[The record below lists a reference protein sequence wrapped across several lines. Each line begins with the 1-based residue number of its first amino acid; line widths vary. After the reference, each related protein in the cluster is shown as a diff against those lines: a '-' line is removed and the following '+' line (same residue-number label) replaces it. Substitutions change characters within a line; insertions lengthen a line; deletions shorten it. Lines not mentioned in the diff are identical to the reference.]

1 MWGGK
6 KCVTRHILGIGAPW
20 SQANLTISHNNQNL
34 NFLGENC
41 GAKHLNSTDK
51 INVTEMSTE
60 KTNEVRIGLEVHIQ
74 LTSLK
79 TKLFCG
85 CSSDYKGKDPNSL
98 VCPVCLG
105 IPGSL
110 PVLNEKAVEYAVMA
124 ALALNCKVS
133 ERMFFF
139 RKNYYYPDL
148 PKNFQISQ
156 YDKAG
161 GVPLAVDGYL
171 EIDVTKKRKKVRI
184 GRVHLEEDPG
194 RLIHQGAIDTSPYT
208 LVDYNR
214 SGIALMEIVTE
225 PDLSSPKEA
234 RVFLHKLRSILEHLG
249 IFSGKLEGSMRCDA
263 NISLTGG
270 TRVEVKN
277 ISSFK
282 EVERAL
288 GFEIM
293 RQKNLVKKGLAVKL
307 ETRHWDETRRVTISL
322 RTKEEEHDYRY
333 FPEPDLVP
341 IVITEDFIENVKVKM
356 PELPEARIQ
365 RLVESYS
372 LPRYDAEVLVSD
384 KVLADFFE
392 VAVKLIDRPKDISNW
407 MMGDLLRNLNENNLE
422 LTETKLSPE
431 HLVEMIK
438 LIEEGV
444 ISGKIGKR
452 VLPEMVSTGK
462 HPSQIIEEK
471 GLVKISS
478 QDVLRNVVEKVF
490 SNNPKCVEDALMDEN
505 AVNFLVGQLM
515 RATKGK
521 ADPQLANQ
529 MIQEKLDSLKAKQ
542 NM

>member
-1 MWGGK
+1 
-6 KCVTRHILGIGAPW
+6 
-20 SQANLTISHNNQNL
+20 
-34 NFLGENC
+34 
-41 GAKHLNSTDK
+41 
-51 INVTEMSTE
+51 MSTE
-60 KTNEVRIGLEVHIQ
+60 KNSGVRIGLEVHVQ
-74 LTSLK
+74 LTRLN

-98 VCPVCLG
+98 TCPVCLG
-105 IPGSL
+105 IPGAL

-124 ALALNCKVS
+124 ALALKCKIS

-161 GVPLAVDGYL
+161 GVPLAMDGFLDVDVG
-171 EIDVTKKRKKVRI
+171 KRRKKIRI

-214 SGIALMEIVTE
+214 SGIALMEIVTD
-225 PDLSSPKEA
+225 PDLDSPKEA
-234 RVFLHKLRSILEHLG
+234 RIFLQKLRSILEHLG

-288 GFEIM
+288 SFEIM
-293 RQKNLVKKGLAVKL
+293 RQKNLVKKGLAVQL

-322 RTKEEEHDYRY
+322 RMKEEEHDYRY

-341 IVITEDFIENVKVKM
+341 IVISDAFIEEVKGRM
-356 PELPEARIQ
+356 PELPEARI
-365 RLVESYS
+365 RRFVEAYS
-372 LPRYDAEVLVSD
+372 LPKYDAEVLVSD
-384 KVLADFFE
+384 KALADFFE
-392 VAVKLIDRPKDISNW
+392 RTMNLYDRPKEVSNW

-422 LTETKLSPE
+422 LTESKISPE

-438 LIEEGV
+438 LIDDGV

-452 VLPEMVSTGK
+452 VLPEMVLTGK
-462 HPSQIIEEK
+462 NPSQIIKEK

-478 QDVLRNVVEKVF
+478 RDELQNIVEKVF
-490 SNNPKCVEDALMDEN
+490 AENPKCVEDAIADEN

-515 RATKGK
+515 KATKGK

-529 MIQEKLDSLKAKQ
+529 IIQEKLKSLKAET
-542 NM
+542 

>member
-1 MWGGK
+1 
-6 KCVTRHILGIGAPW
+6 
-20 SQANLTISHNNQNL
+20 
-34 NFLGENC
+34 
-41 GAKHLNSTDK
+41 
-51 INVTEMSTE
+51 MSTQ
-60 KTNEVRIGLEVHIQ
+60 KQSEVRIGLEVHAQ

-85 CSSDYKGKDPNSL
+85 CPSEYKGKDPNSM

-105 IPGSL
+105 MPGSL

-133 ERMFFF
+133 EQMFFF

-156 YDKAG
+156 YDQAG
-161 GVPLAVDGYL
+161 GVPLAVDGHL
-171 EIDVTKKRKKVRI
+171 CIDIGNNQKKIRI

-194 RLIHQGAIDTSPYT
+194 RLVHQGAIDTSPYT

-214 SGIALMEIVTE
+214 SGITLLEMVTE

-234 RVFLHKLRSILEHLG
+234 RVFLQKLRSILEHLG

-293 RQKNLVKKGLAVKL
+293 RQKNLVKKGLSVKL
-307 ETRHWDETRRVTISL
+307 ETRHWDEARRVTISL

-341 IVITEDFIENVKVKM
+341 VVITDKFVENAKSKM
-356 PELPEARIQ
+356 PELPEARIS
-365 RLVESYS
+365 RFVESYS

-384 KVLADFFE
+384 KSMADFFE
-392 VAVKLIDRPKDISNW
+392 KAVKMYENPKEVSNW
-407 MMGDLLRNLNENNLE
+407 MMGDLLRNLNENNTE
-422 LTETKLSPE
+422 LSESKITPNL
-431 HLVEMIK
+431 LIEMIK
-438 LIEEGV
+438 LIDDGT

-452 VLPEMVSTGK
+452 VLPEIVLTGK
-462 HPSQIIEEK
+462 KASQIIKEK

-478 QDVLRNVVEKVF
+478 PDELEGIVKKVF
-490 SNNPKCVEDALMDEN
+490 SEHPKCVEDALVDEA
-505 AVNFLVGQLM
+505 AVHFLVGQLM
-515 RATKGK
+515 RATRGK
-521 ADPQLANQ
+521 ADPQLANKL
-529 MIQEKLDSLKAKQ
+529 IHEKLKAHEAEASK
-542 NM
+542 

>member
-1 MWGGK
+1 
-6 KCVTRHILGIGAPW
+6 
-20 SQANLTISHNNQNL
+20 
-34 NFLGENC
+34 
-41 GAKHLNSTDK
+41 
-51 INVTEMSTE
+51 MSTE
-60 KTNEVRIGLEVHIQ
+60 NPSQVRIGLEVHVQ
-74 LTSLK
+74 FTSLE

-85 CSSDYKGKDPNSL
+85 CSSDYKGKDPNTMT
-98 VCPVCLG
+98 CPVCLG

-110 PVLNEKAVEYAVMA
+110 PVLNETAVEYAVMA

-139 RKNYYYPDL
+139 RKNYYYPDM

-161 GVPLAVDGYL
+161 GVPLAVDGFL
-171 EIDVTKKRKKVRI
+171 NIDVGKNKKKKIRI

-194 RLIHQGAIDTSPYT
+194 RLVHQGAIDTSPYT

-214 SGIALMEIVTE
+214 AGITLLEVVTE
-225 PDLSSPKEA
+225 PDLDSPKEA
-234 RVFLHKLRSILEHLG
+234 RVFLQKLRSIFEHLG
-249 IFSGKLEGSMRCDA
+249 IFSGRLEGSMRCDA
-263 NISLTGG
+263 NISIIGG

-307 ETRHWDETRRVTISL
+307 ETRHWDETRRVTVSL

-341 IVITEDFIENVKVKM
+341 IVITHNFIAEVKNRM
-356 PELPEARIQ
+356 PELPDARIN
-365 RLVESYS
+365 RFVEDYN

-384 KVLADFFE
+384 KALADFFE
-392 VAVKLIDRPKDISNW
+392 KSVQSYNQPKEISNW
-407 MMGDLLRNLNENNLE
+407 MMSDLLRNLYENNIE
-422 LTETKLSPE
+422 LPESKISPE
-431 HLVEMIK
+431 HLIEMIK
-438 LIEEGV
+438 LIEKGV

-452 VLPEMVSTGK
+452 ILPEMLLTGK
-462 HPSQIIEEK
+462 RASQIIEEK
-471 GLVKISS
+471 SLVKIGSRDDLTDS
-478 QDVLRNVVEKVF
+478 VEKVF
-490 SNNPKCVEDALMDEN
+490 ADNPTCVQDALTDKS
-505 AVNFLVGQLM
+505 AVHFLVGQLM
-515 RATKGK
+515 KATRGK

-529 MIQEKLDSLKAKQ
+529 MIQEKLDTIKAKK
-542 NM
+542 NS

>member
-1 MWGGK
+1 
-6 KCVTRHILGIGAPW
+6 
-20 SQANLTISHNNQNL
+20 
-34 NFLGENC
+34 
-41 GAKHLNSTDK
+41 
-51 INVTEMSTE
+51 MSTE
-60 KTNEVRIGLEVHIQ
+60 NSTQVRIGLEVHVQ

-85 CSSDYKGKDPNSL
+85 CSSDYKGKDPNSMT
-98 VCPVCLG
+98 CPVCLG
-105 IPGSL
+105 IPGAL

-139 RKNYYYPDL
+139 RKNYYYPDM

-161 GVPLAVDGYL
+161 GVPLALDGFL
-171 EIDVTKKRKKVRI
+171 DIDANKKKKKVRI
-184 GRVHLEEDPG
+184 GRVHMEEDPG
-194 RLIHQGAIDTSPYT
+194 RLVHQGAIDTSPYT

-214 SGIALMEIVTE
+214 AGIALIEIVTE
-225 PDLSSPKEA
+225 PDLDSPKEA
-234 RVFLHKLRSILEHLG
+234 RIFLQKLRSIMEHLG
-249 IFSGKLEGSMRCDA
+249 IFSGRLEGSMRCDA
-263 NISLTGG
+263 NISLIGG

-293 RQKNLVKKGLAVKL
+293 RQKNLVKRGVAVKL
-307 ETRHWDETRRVTISL
+307 ETRHWDETRRVTVSL

-341 IVITEDFIENVKVKM
+341 IEVTKDFIEEVRSEM
-356 PELPEARIQ
+356 PELPDARIS
-365 RLVESYS
+365 RFVDVYN
-372 LPRYDAEVLVSD
+372 LPKYDAEVLVGD
-384 KVLADFFE
+384 KALADFFE
-392 VAVKLIDRPKDISNW
+392 RSVQLYNRPKEISNW
-407 MMGDLLRNLNENNLE
+407 MMSDLLRNLYENNLE
-422 LTETKLSPE
+422 LAESKITPE

-452 VLPEMVSTGK
+452 ILPEMVLTGK
-462 HPSQIIEEK
+462 PPSQIIKEK
-471 GLVKISS
+471 GLLKIASR
-478 QDVLRNVVEKVF
+478 DALNDVVETVF
-490 SNNPKCVEDALMDEN
+490 RENPKCVEDALADEN
-505 AVNFLVGQLM
+505 AVHFLVGQLM
-515 RATKGK
+515 RATRGK

-529 MIQEKLDSLKAKQ
+529 LIQEKLESLKAKE
-542 NM
+542 NR

>member
-1 MWGGK
+1 MP
-6 KCVTRHILGIGAPW
+6 TENP
-20 SQANLTISHNNQNL
+20 SQ
-34 NFLGENC
+34 
-41 GAKHLNSTDK
+41 
-51 INVTEMSTE
+51 
-60 KTNEVRIGLEVHIQ
+60 VRIGLEVHVQ
-74 LTSLK
+74 FTSLQ

-85 CSSDYKGKDPNSL
+85 CSSDYKGKDPNTMT
-98 VCPVCLG
+98 CPVCLG

-110 PVLNEKAVEYAVMA
+110 PVLNETAVEYAVMA

-139 RKNYYYPDL
+139 RKNYYYPDM

-161 GVPLAVDGYL
+161 GVPLAVNGFLD
-171 EIDVTKKRKKVRI
+171 IDVGKNKKKKIRI

-194 RLIHQGAIDTSPYT
+194 RLVHQGAIDTSPYT

-214 SGIALMEIVTE
+214 AGITLLEVVTE
-225 PDLSSPKEA
+225 PDLDSPKEA
-234 RVFLHKLRSILEHLG
+234 RVFLQKLRSIFEHLG
-249 IFSGKLEGSMRCDA
+249 IFSGRLEGSMRCDA
-263 NISLTGG
+263 NISIIGG

-307 ETRHWDETRRVTISL
+307 ETRHWDETRRVTVSL

-341 IVITEDFIENVKVKM
+341 IVVTNTFIAEVEDRM
-356 PELPEARIQ
+356 PELPDARIN
-365 RLVESYS
+365 RFVEDYN

-384 KVLADFFE
+384 KALADFFE
-392 VAVKLIDRPKDISNW
+392 KSVQLYNQPKEISNW
-407 MMGDLLRNLNENNLE
+407 MMSDLLRNLYENNIE
-422 LTETKLSPE
+422 LPESKISPE
-431 HLVEMIK
+431 HLIEMIK
-438 LIEEGV
+438 LIEKGV

-452 VLPEMVSTGK
+452 ILPEMVLTGK
-462 HPSQIIEEK
+462 RAFQIIEEK
-471 GLVKISS
+471 SLVKIGSR
-478 QDVLRNVVEKVF
+478 DDLTDAVEKVF
-490 SNNPKCVEDALMDEN
+490 ADNPKCVQDALSEEG
-505 AVNFLVGQLM
+505 AVHFLVGQLM
-515 RATKGK
+515 KATRGK

-529 MIQEKLDSLKAKQ
+529 MIQEKLDTIKAKK
-542 NM
+542 NS